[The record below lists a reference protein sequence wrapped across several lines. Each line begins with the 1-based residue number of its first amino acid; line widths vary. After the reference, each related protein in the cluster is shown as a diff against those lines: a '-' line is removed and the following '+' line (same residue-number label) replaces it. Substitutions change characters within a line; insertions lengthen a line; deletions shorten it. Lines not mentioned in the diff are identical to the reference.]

1 MEKKHYLLVD
11 NSIVFRTKDS
21 DLAAGEIEDRL
32 KAMFKGA
39 QFHNP
44 VDHTIE
50 SAEKVNLDFDISD
63 RTGAFF
69 FVIKAN
75 LTSDVDVDMEVRFI
89 RREPTL
95 QNIDGEFVHVEEYEY
110 FSGIGSHVELLLPG
124 KEKGVDF
131 VQYVLKNL

>member
-1 MEKKHYLLVD
+1 MEKKHYQLVD
-11 NSIVFRTKDS
+11 NNIVFRTKDS
-21 DLAAGEIEDRL
+21 DLAASEIEARL
-32 KAMFKGA
+32 KVMFKDA
-39 QFHNP
+39 RFYNP

-50 SAEKVNLDFDISD
+50 SAEKVSLDFDISE

-69 FVIKAN
+69 FVIKSN

-95 QNIDGEFVHVEEYEY
+95 LNIDGELVHVEEYEY
-110 FSGIGSHVELLLPG
+110 FSGIGSHVELILPG
-124 KEKGVDF
+124 GEKGVDF